1 MDSEL
6 ESTEQSDLNKESVVE
21 TSDNPNFKDMEPAP
35 GRKSMK
41 KIIFVIIILIVLLSA
56 GFFFRAQIKGLVGGG
71 GVKSTPSPSMS
82 TPEPSPTPSP
92 LVRSDWSFEVL
103 NGSGASGLAKKIA
116 SNLQVLGYF
125 VVKTGNAD
133 KDNYSETQILIR
145 EDLLEKV
152 DLVIADLKDII
163 KIASVAG
170 QLKEGTASARIIIGK
185 DSI

>member
-6 ESTEQSDLNKESVVE
+6 ESTEQSDLNKESVVK
-21 TSDNPNFKDMEPAP
+21 TSDNPNFRDMEAAP

-41 KIIFVIIILIVLLSA
+41 KIIFVTVILIVLLSA
-56 GFFFRAQIKGLVGGG
+56 GFFFRSQIKGLVSGG
-71 GVKSTPSPSMS
+71 GVKSTPSPSAS

-92 LVRSDWSFEVL
+92 LVRSDWSFEIL
-103 NGSGASGLAKKIA
+103 NGSGVTGAAKKLA
-116 SNLQVLGYF
+116 DEMQALGYP
-125 VVKTGNAD
+125 VIKVGNAD
-133 KDNYSETQILIR
+133 RDNYSETQILIR
-145 EDLLEKV
+145 EDLSEKI
-152 DLVIADLKDII
+152 DLVIADLKDTI